1 MAATVSRHAGAA
13 ATHSGMAS
21 VRPAQINIRSDYV
34 RRRTSELTAATG
46 MTATRIIEEALARY
60 TPPIPVEEDV
70 PPGMKR
76 VGRLL
81 VALGGPHIT
90 AESVQSSIDET
101 REGVRD

>member
-1 MAATVSRHAGAA
+1 MATA
-13 ATHSGMAS
+13 
-21 VRPAQINIRSDYV
+21 RPAQINIRSDFV
-34 RRRTSELTAATG
+34 RQRTDELSRATG

-60 TPPIPVEEDV
+60 VPPVPIAEDEIV

-81 VALGGPHIT
+81 VALGGPRIT
-90 AESVQSSIDET
+90 IESVQASIDET